1 MSNEFSSEAS
11 VVALYGLQFSAS
23 RAEACYRH
31 LVEWFDS
38 LGFHPDRSGVSGS
51 GFSEKVGTFDR
62 FDKRLQ
68 RGGFGTVHGFH
79 LYRLIPGGDIPGY
92 HWCVTAG
99 VYEKNSY
106 CIVGA
111 QSRSRI
117 PGESMLLIT
126 RTLIGDINPLYGIGF
141 RREMDLGPFLYGMGG
156 CEGLQPWGEEKPE
169 GERIDKWRT
178 FGIEQRG
185 MKKVS

>member
-111 QSRSRI
+111 GLDCANSR
-117 PGESMLLIT
+117 GVNAFDYAYL
-126 RTLIGDINPLYGIGF
+126 D
-141 RREMDLGPFLYGMGG
+141 
-156 CEGLQPWGEEKPE
+156 
-169 GERIDKWRT
+169 WRYLSALRHW
-178 FGIEQRG
+178 F
-185 MKKVS
+185 SS